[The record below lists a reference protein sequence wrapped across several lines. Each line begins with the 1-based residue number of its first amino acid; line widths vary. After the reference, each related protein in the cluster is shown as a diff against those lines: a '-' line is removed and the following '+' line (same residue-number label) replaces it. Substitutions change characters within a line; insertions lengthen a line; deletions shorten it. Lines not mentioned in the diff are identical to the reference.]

1 MRYSPEI
8 IEKAE
13 NYRTHELAYFKEL
26 VVAENDDISPKI
38 NSIKRR
44 RFRDTKDEEDWKKLT
59 TKRQKNPP
67 PVENAYLDMKNQE
80 GLVQY
85 ESVDFYKNKAERQLM

>member
-1 MRYSPEI
+1 MKQDPTEIKLEVTRKDLIRMRYSPEI

-59 TKRQKNPP
+59 TKR
-67 PVENAYLDMKNQE
+67 
-80 GLVQY
+80 
-85 ESVDFYKNKAERQLM
+85 